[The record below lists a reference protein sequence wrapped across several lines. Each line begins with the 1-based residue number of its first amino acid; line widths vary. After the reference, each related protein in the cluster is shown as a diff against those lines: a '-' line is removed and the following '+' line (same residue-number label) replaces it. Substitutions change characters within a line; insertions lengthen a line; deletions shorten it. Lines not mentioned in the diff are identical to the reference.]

1 MFYTHAI
8 LTKRGPL
15 ARLWLAAHWD
25 KKLTKAQIFETDI
38 RLSCESIL
46 EPCLK
51 LALRTKGHLLLG
63 VVRIYSRKT
72 KYLLADCN
80 EAFIKIKM
88 AFRPGIVGIDG
99 SNNHNNP
106 DADTREVSIAAITL
120 PENFHDFDLI
130 DLNIDYVDDPSRFQI
145 HQARAEEITLKE
157 DFVSVPMPLDDNFG
171 DTDGIDEPEFF
182 RKFQR
187 SPRSNRQTSHMDLDS
202 TNIRK
207 DHSIAR
213 PFNDDPFALDG
224 FGDFAAPPSVIGI
237 GGDNSNLSN
246 EKDQYDHVMSPFH
259 QDENAPEIP
268 LINDNE
274 PQPREQ
280 NQANDE
286 NRMDIDAT
294 NEDLQRIPGADETTL
309 LSNVSDEF
317 ILPPIS
323 TTAQAPAAR
332 QAIKRKRKLIVDEVK
347 EIDSG
352 SMKTQLSDTTDIVG
366 VLELA
371 PPTRRLMHLK
381 ETGGIEKLFSLS
393 ATSMYSKSL
402 QQLFTRNLVTKPL
415 DQMPPDNY
423 QIQHDLAM
431 EQLERDKDESSIDH
445 MRGAHHHYLEF
456 LGPDPSNNSPNRSKK
471 RNLSPL
477 NESNIDKRQRID
489 DFLPD
494 DSLLFPPM
502 TTSMDNLMDV
512 IPAPMS
518 PTRKSG
524 RKVHELN
531 QMPLSPSRTP
541 VNSRRKKGV
550 GHLAKENQEEQEDD
564 DDEHGQTTTAQ
575 EDFESGKKLNRRA
588 KIMLNAFERAFDTA
602 DGLSFHDHLSSGN
615 PNYHTR
621 KLTAQKF
628 YTLLVL
634 KKLQAVDVEQNQAF
648 EDITVTPELFDKTLH
663 INCSSKRITDK
674 DMTSQP
680 NKRQLVLFDGD
691 NNRTALF
698 DNIKQ
703 LSSIPPYCDFYIFC
717 NGTDPIRSKIFDNLY
732 YLSQVHAPNS
742 SKTIDERLVD
752 FLQKNLDEYSHII
765 VACGPKP
772 TYEHVFQ
779 NIWKK
784 YGKKKLYVMRV
795 NKLSDITVNGILGQI
810 RQHRSEVNKQA
821 SNVSDY
827 SNDFNSMNSSSRSET
842 NAHGSLLDEDLYLDT
857 PENILVSKKSKA
869 NKKLIVQSEIRCRY
883 CNEHFQS
890 KQALKEHCEKD
901 SSCLMEHYYR

>member
-99 SNNHNNP
+99 TNNHINQ
-106 DADTREVSIAAITL
+106 DSDTREVSIAAITL

-130 DLNIDYVDDPSRFQI
+130 DLNIDYIDDPSRFHI

-157 DFVSVPMPLDDNFG
+157 DFISVPMPVDDDFG
-171 DTDGIDEPEFF
+171 DTNGLDDPELF
-182 RKFQR
+182 RKLQPSLHFNAQN
-187 SPRSNRQTSHMDLDS
+187 SNIDFDH

-224 FGDFAAPPSVIGI
+224 FGDLAAPASVIGI

-246 EKDQYDHVMSPFH
+246 DRDQYDHVMSPFH
-259 QDENAPEIP
+259 QDENVPELPGIDDHEAPV
-268 LINDNE
+268 
-274 PQPREQ
+274 REQ
-280 NQANDE
+280 DQADDH
-286 NRMDIDAT
+286 NRMDIDGA
-294 NEDLQRIPGADETTL
+294 NEGLQPTPGGDDTTL
-309 LSNVSDEF
+309 VSNVSDEF

-323 TTAQAPAAR
+323 TTAQTPAAR
-332 QAIKRKRKLIVDEVK
+332 QAVKRKRKLVVDEAK
-347 EIDSG
+347 EIDSA

-393 ATSMYSKSL
+393 ATSIYSKIL
-402 QQLFTRNLVTKPL
+402 QQLITRNMVTKPL

-431 EQLERDKDESSIDH
+431 EQLEREKDDTSIEQ
-445 MRGAHHHYLEF
+445 MRATHHHYLEV
-456 LGPDPSNNSPNRSKK
+456 LGHDPSYNSQNRSKK
-471 RNLSPL
+471 RSLSPSDEL
-477 NESNIDKRQRID
+477 NNDKRQRLDAI
-489 DFLPD
+489 LPD
-494 DSLLFPPM
+494 DPFVFPPM
-502 TTSMDNLMDV
+502 TTSMDNLIDV
-512 IPAPMS
+512 IPGPMS

-531 QMPLSPSRTP
+531 QAPLSPSRTP
-541 VNSRRKKGV
+541 VNTRRKKGM
-550 GHLAKENQEEQEDD
+550 GHLTKENQEEQEDD

-588 KIMLNAFERAFDTA
+588 KIMLNAFERAFDSA
-602 DGLSFHDHLSSGN
+602 DALSFHDHLSSGN

-634 KKLQAVDVEQNQAF
+634 KKLQVVDVEQNQAF
-648 EDITVTPELFDKTLH
+648 EDINVTPGVNFH
-663 INCSSKRITDK
+663 QYIT
-674 DMTSQP
+674 SGG
-680 NKRQLVLFDGD
+680 R
-691 NNRTALF
+691 
-698 DNIKQ
+698 
-703 LSSIPPYCDFYIFC
+703 
-717 NGTDPIRSKIFDNLY
+717 
-732 YLSQVHAPNS
+732 
-742 SKTIDERLVD
+742 
-752 FLQKNLDEYSHII
+752 
-765 VACGPKP
+765 
-772 TYEHVFQ
+772 
-779 NIWKK
+779 
-784 YGKKKLYVMRV
+784 
-795 NKLSDITVNGILGQI
+795 
-810 RQHRSEVNKQA
+810 
-821 SNVSDY
+821 
-827 SNDFNSMNSSSRSET
+827 
-842 NAHGSLLDEDLYLDT
+842 
-857 PENILVSKKSKA
+857 
-869 NKKLIVQSEIRCRY
+869 
-883 CNEHFQS
+883 
-890 KQALKEHCEKD
+890 
-901 SSCLMEHYYR
+901 

>member
-88 AFRPGIVGIDG
+88 AFRPGIVGIEG
-99 SNNHNNP
+99 TNNHINQ
-106 DADTREVSIAAITL
+106 DSDTREVSIAAITL

-130 DLNIDYVDDPSRFQI
+130 DLNIDYIDDPSRFHI

-157 DFVSVPMPLDDNFG
+157 DFISVPMPVDDDFG
-171 DTDGIDEPEFF
+171 DTNGFDEPELF
-182 RKFQR
+182 RKQLQP
-187 SPRSNRQTSHMDLDS
+187 SLHLNRQNSSNIDLDN

-207 DHSIAR
+207 DQSIAR
-213 PFNDDPFALDG
+213 PFSDDPFALDG
-224 FGDFAAPPSVIGI
+224 FGDFAAPASVIGI

-259 QDENAPEIP
+259 QDENVPELPAIP
-268 LINDNE
+268 DHEE
-274 PQPREQ
+274 PIREQ
-280 NQANDE
+280 NRADDD
-286 NRMDIDAT
+286 NRMDIDAI
-294 NEDLQRIPGADETTL
+294 NQDLQANPGVDDTTL
-309 LSNVSDEF
+309 VSNASDEF

-323 TTAQAPAAR
+323 TTAQTPATR
-332 QAIKRKRKLIVDEVK
+332 QAIKRKRKLVVDEVK
-347 EIDSG
+347 EIDST

-393 ATSMYSKSL
+393 ATSIYSKTL
-402 QQLFTRNLVTKPL
+402 QQLITRNMVTKSL

-431 EQLERDKDESSIDH
+431 EQLEREKDDTSIEH
-445 MRGAHHHYLEF
+445 MRGAHHHYLEV
-456 LGPDPSNNSPNRSKK
+456 LGHDSSNRSKK
-471 RNLSPL
+471 RSLSPYDEL
-477 NESNIDKRQRID
+477 NNDKRQRLDTI
-489 DFLPD
+489 LPD
-494 DSLLFPPM
+494 DSLFFPPM
-502 TTSMDNLMDV
+502 TTSMDNLIDV
-512 IPAPMS
+512 IPGPMS

-531 QMPLSPSRTP
+531 QTPLSPSRTP
-541 VNSRRKKGV
+541 VNTRRKKGM
-550 GHLAKENQEEQEDD
+550 GHLTKENHEEQEDD

-588 KIMLNAFERAFDTA
+588 KIMLNAFERAFDSA

-634 KKLQAVDVEQNQAF
+634 KKIQAIDVEQNQAF
-648 EDITVTPELFDKTLH
+648 EDITVTPGVNFH
-663 INCSSKRITDK
+663 QYIT
-674 DMTSQP
+674 SGG
-680 NKRQLVLFDGD
+680 R
-691 NNRTALF
+691 
-698 DNIKQ
+698 
-703 LSSIPPYCDFYIFC
+703 
-717 NGTDPIRSKIFDNLY
+717 
-732 YLSQVHAPNS
+732 
-742 SKTIDERLVD
+742 
-752 FLQKNLDEYSHII
+752 
-765 VACGPKP
+765 
-772 TYEHVFQ
+772 
-779 NIWKK
+779 
-784 YGKKKLYVMRV
+784 
-795 NKLSDITVNGILGQI
+795 
-810 RQHRSEVNKQA
+810 
-821 SNVSDY
+821 
-827 SNDFNSMNSSSRSET
+827 
-842 NAHGSLLDEDLYLDT
+842 
-857 PENILVSKKSKA
+857 
-869 NKKLIVQSEIRCRY
+869 
-883 CNEHFQS
+883 
-890 KQALKEHCEKD
+890 
-901 SSCLMEHYYR
+901 

>member
-88 AFRPGIVGIDG
+88 AFRPGIVGLDG
-99 SNNHNNP
+99 STNHHVGQ
-106 DADTREVSIAAITL
+106 DSDTREVSIAAITL

-130 DLNIDYVDDPSRFQI
+130 DLNIDYIDDPSRFQM

-157 DFVSVPMPLDDNFG
+157 DFISVPMPLDDDFG
-171 DTDGIDEPEFF
+171 DANGLDEPEFF
-182 RKFQR
+182 RKLQPSLHFNAQN
-187 SPRSNRQTSHMDLDS
+187 SNIDVDNTMM
-202 TNIRK
+202 RK
-207 DHSIAR
+207 DQNISRALG
-213 PFNDDPFALDG
+213 DDPFALDG
-224 FGDFAAPPSVIGI
+224 FGDFTAPASVIGI

-246 EKDQYDHVMSPFH
+246 ERDQYDHVMSPFH
-259 QDENAPEIP
+259 QDENAPGLPILDDHQAP
-268 LINDNE
+268 ANE
-274 PQPREQ
+274 PIQDH
-280 NQANDE
+280 N
-286 NRMDIDAT
+286 MDMEAGH
-294 NEDLQRIPGADETTL
+294 IPGVDDTTL

-317 ILPPIS
+317 VLPPIS
-323 TTAQAPAAR
+323 AAAQTPAAR
-332 QAIKRKRKLIVDEVK
+332 QAVKRKRKLVIDELK

-381 ETGGIEKLFSLS
+381 ETGGIEKLFSFS
-393 ATSMYSKSL
+393 ATSIFSKTL
-402 QQLFTRNLVTKPL
+402 QQLITRNMVTKPL

-431 EQLERDKDESSIDH
+431 EQLERERDDSSIEH
-445 MRGAHHHYLEF
+445 MRATHHHYLEV
-456 LGPDPSNNSPNRSKK
+456 LGHDPSLIGAGGLSPNRSKK
-471 RNLSPL
+471 RGLSPGVDDD
-477 NESNIDKRQRID
+477 NNVDKRQRS
-489 DFLPD
+489 
-494 DSLLFPPM
+494 DSLFLPPM

-512 IPAPMS
+512 IPGPMS

-531 QMPLSPSRTP
+531 QLPPSPSRTP
-541 VNSRRKKGV
+541 GNMRRKKGM
-550 GHLAKENQEEQEDD
+550 GHLTKENQEEQDDEDE
-564 DDEHGQTTTAQ
+564 EHGQTTTAQ

-602 DGLSFHDHLSSGN
+602 DALSFHDHLSSGN

-634 KKLQAVDVEQNQAF
+634 KKLQAIDVEQTEPF
-648 EDITVTPELFDKTLH
+648 GDIAVTPGVNFH
-663 INCSSKRITDK
+663 QYIT
-674 DMTSQP
+674 SGG
-680 NKRQLVLFDGD
+680 R
-691 NNRTALF
+691 
-698 DNIKQ
+698 
-703 LSSIPPYCDFYIFC
+703 
-717 NGTDPIRSKIFDNLY
+717 
-732 YLSQVHAPNS
+732 
-742 SKTIDERLVD
+742 
-752 FLQKNLDEYSHII
+752 
-765 VACGPKP
+765 
-772 TYEHVFQ
+772 
-779 NIWKK
+779 
-784 YGKKKLYVMRV
+784 
-795 NKLSDITVNGILGQI
+795 
-810 RQHRSEVNKQA
+810 
-821 SNVSDY
+821 
-827 SNDFNSMNSSSRSET
+827 
-842 NAHGSLLDEDLYLDT
+842 
-857 PENILVSKKSKA
+857 
-869 NKKLIVQSEIRCRY
+869 
-883 CNEHFQS
+883 
-890 KQALKEHCEKD
+890 
-901 SSCLMEHYYR
+901 